1 MSLIVYAGCLVRLFT
16 STSHVHRPVP
26 GSRCRSPV
34 CSEHWAPPDLAGS
47 SGQNFLKPKQNQAQ
61 RTAEGLSSP
70 DLAERR
76 QATLCPGDGAT
87 GNTASGHPPR
97 ESCPCRPM
105 VPGRLP
111 DLSKPVLSQSGAAGQ
126 PGRRLSPVPLFQG
139 SWQGGG
145 ETLHRH
151 QGHISEEGL

>member
-70 DLAERR
+70 DRAEK
-76 QATLCPGDGAT
+76 T
-87 GNTASGHPPR
+87 GNIVPRRWCHRQHCKWTPPQGELPMQTHGAWEAPR
-97 ESCPCRPM
+97 PKQAGAVPVRGCRPARQET
-105 VPGRLP
+105 VPSSPLP
-111 DLSKPVLSQSGAAGQ
+111 RKLAGGWGDTTQ
-126 PGRRLSPVPLFQG
+126 APG
-139 SWQGGG
+139 
-145 ETLHRH
+145 TH
-151 QGHISEEGL
+151 Q